1 LIGAM
6 KPYLQSMCREQ
17 KGKPMDIF
25 EFAMEK
31 ERFSEE
37 YYRDLAHRANHA
49 GLKNILTMLAEEEAK
64 HLRTVERMRTEAPEK
79 VTDVPVLDRARE
91 IFEKM
96 RVAPKRFDFLI
107 SEAELY
113 RKACQIEEQSRKF
126 YQEQADAAQ
135 DPDQKRVFTLLAQE
149 EDKHLIL
156 METLYSFVS
165 KPESFLETAE
175 MYHFDDYVEGV
186 L

>member
-1 LIGAM
+1 
-6 KPYLQSMCREQ
+6 
-17 KGKPMDIF
+17 MDIF
-25 EFAMEK
+25 AFALEK
-31 ERFSEE
+31 EKFSEE

-49 GLKNILTMLAEEEAK
+49 GLKNILTMLADEEAK
-64 HLRTVERMRTEAPEK
+64 HYRAIEQMRTETPEQ

-91 IFEKM
+91 VFEKM
-96 RVAPKRFDFLI
+96 RVAPKKFDFLV

-126 YQEQADAAQ
+126 YLEQAAAAQ
-135 DPDQKRVFTLLAQE
+135 DPAQKRVFHLLAQE
-149 EDKHLIL
+149 EDKHLFL
-156 METLYSFVS
+156 VENLYSFVS
-165 KPESFLETAE
+165 KPESFLENAE